1 MLNSPVPDTNADA
14 SSVIQHRFVICY
26 AYYSLGAAT
35 EHGSIV
41 FLTNPE
47 TPEWITDFE
56 EAYFFEC
63 KEKAEQVVATLQQN
77 FKANNF
83 AKDSVSIIVVNWSA
97 SD

>member
-1 MLNSPVPDTNADA
+1 MLNSPVSDANAD
-14 SSVIQHRFVICY
+14 SPSLVQHRFVICY
-26 AYYSLGAAT
+26 AYYSLGTAT

-41 FLTNPE
+41 FLANYE
-47 TPEWITDFE
+47 NPEWITDFE
-56 EAYFFEC
+56 QAYFFEC